1 MKIGEENWLIKKNG
15 SISQYHDSRVISS
28 FSTDD
33 KEKGDVIVSSTD
45 QEDKKA
51 ERSIVLAENVIIS
64 SVHASK
70 EDFDV
75 GINATDEQC
84 NSNSE
89 KDGVIHHSPI
99 HQMNSQHS
107 KAMIHQ
113 C

>member
-1 MKIGEENWLIKKNG
+1 M
-15 SISQYHDSRVISS
+15 
-28 FSTDD
+28 
-33 KEKGDVIVSSTD
+33 SSTD
-45 QEDKKA
+45 QEDKKP
-51 ERSIVLAENVIIS
+51 EVNTLLVENAIIS